1 MAGAAE
7 AARAEEIP
15 EAIAEYAKSLRR
27 PVALIGCRAASINSR
42 RSLDCC
48 EYDVAVFFSSPPT
61 FSSPSTDRNAV
72 VRVGGH
78 TVETL
83 HLGAPAENM
92 AALEGMVILG
102 DSEVFSLSSSLQ
114 GITAEMRRKVL
125 IASGRKSLASSL
137 LCQQKM
143 KVAAGGPG
151 QASATASSAMWL
163 KIGAYRFIQ
172 GTLALAGER
181 PMPLH
186 ELAQARHA
194 ELAPEAAEG
203 VEVALECIGVERSTR
218 PAIARSIE
226 AVAEIKSG
234 DYDRELVMS
243 KARHLLEKSMLADC
257 YYYLG
262 RVAADSLACR
272 GSRYHEKYAKLV
284 QISMDLASDSQRL
297 EKLQKSLS
305 RAARKSLLSG

>member
-1 MAGAAE
+1 MAGAAK

-27 PVALIGCRAASINSR
+27 PVALIGCRAADVSNNNSR

-48 EYDVAVFFSSPPT
+48 EYDVAVFFSP
-61 FSSPSTDRNAV
+61 SSNDRNAV
-72 VRVGGH
+72 ARVGGH
-78 TVETL
+78 TLETV

-92 AALEGMVILG
+92 AALEGMIILG
-102 DSEVFSLSSSLQ
+102 DSEAFSLSSSLQ
-114 GITAEMRRKVL
+114 GITAETRRKAL
-125 IASGRKSLASSL
+125 IASGRKSLTSSL

-143 KVAAGGPG
+143 KGAAGGSG
-151 QASATASSAMWL
+151 QDSAAAASAMWL

-186 ELAQARHA
+186 ELAQTRQA

-203 VEVALECIGVERSTR
+203 VEVALECIGVERATR
-218 PAIARSIE
+218 PAIARSLE
-226 AVAEIKSG
+226 AVAGIKSG
-234 DYDRELVMS
+234 DYDKELVMS
-243 KARHLLEKSMLADC
+243 KARHLLERSMLADC

-262 RVAADSLACR
+262 RVAADSLAGR
-272 GSRYHEKYAKLV
+272 GRQYYEKYAKLV

-305 RAARKSLLSG
+305 RAARKSLLSE